1 MNTIPEST
9 SKKVIPT
16 SLRDRMSVL
25 VKGEFRVK
33 LVEQEL

>member
-9 SKKVIPT
+9 IKKVIPA
-16 SLRDRMSVL
+16 SRRDRMSVL

-33 LVEQEL
+33 GVEQEL